1 MEWTVLTAD
10 ITEEVT
16 ATDVK
21 DILGYPDDDQDTR
34 IERLI
39 TVAREWLEARTG
51 VSAVAKSYKAR
62 FEKADRDS
70 EGYYELPFSPVI
82 GTPDPVQVC
91 GVEVTFD
98 QKGLE
103 RVRVRPATSYATI
116 PVGGTSPY
124 YVDVTFTA
132 GRSSETMNELIR
144 RIVVT
149 MFNAPQDGAGEG
161 VMAGRLPFDTIRLID
176 SINQNTGL

>member
-1 MEWTVLTAD
+1 MEVTVLTSS
-10 ITEEVT
+10 ITEEVM
-16 ATDVK
+16 ATEVK
-21 DILGYPDDDQDTR
+21 DILGYPDTDQDER

-62 FEKADRDS
+62 FEKSDRDS

-82 GTPDPVQVC
+82 GTPDPVEIA

-98 QKGLE
+98 QQGLE
-103 RVRVRPATSYATI
+103 RLRIRPAQSFATI
-116 PVGGTSPY
+116 PVGGTAPY

-132 GRSSETMNELIR
+132 GRSSEVMNECIR
-144 RIVVT
+144 RIVVS
-149 MFNAPQDGAGEG
+149 MFREPQDGGAAG
-161 VMAGRLPFDTIRLID
+161 VATARLPYDTLRLIE
-176 SINQNTGL
+176 SINQNTGF